1 MEYRFPI
8 LVAGPPGMQI
18 PTSLRPPV
26 SAAANF
32 QSRMPSY
39 GDTQQHRDFS
49 GDSGIPVSGHA
60 FATENS
66 YRDSENVLKR
76 STTQNSD
83 HTSPESEAAKRVKFE
98 SEQKN
103 ES

>member
-1 MEYRFPI
+1 
-8 LVAGPPGMQI
+8 MQI
-18 PTSLRPPV
+18 PASIRPPV

-39 GDTQQHRDFS
+39 GEPQQHREYS
-49 GDSGIPVSGHA
+49 GSSGIPVSGHS

-66 YRDSENVLKR
+66 YRDSENILKR
-76 STTQNSD
+76 STQNSD
-83 HTSPESEAAKRVKFE
+83 HSSSESEGAKRVKFE
-98 SEQKN
+98 NEQKS